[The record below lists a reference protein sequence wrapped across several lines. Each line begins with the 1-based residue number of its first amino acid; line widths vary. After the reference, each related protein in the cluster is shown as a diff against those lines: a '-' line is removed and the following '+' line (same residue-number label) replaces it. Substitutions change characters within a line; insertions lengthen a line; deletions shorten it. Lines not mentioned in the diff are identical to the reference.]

1 MPQPHLDRLS
11 SIDASFL
18 HQEGPNSHMHI
29 GGVLVFEGP
38 TPEFADYLDHVR
50 RRLHSVPRYQQKLR
64 RHRSSRAGGL
74 WASGS
79 GGRRRFC
86 SLV

>member
-1 MPQPHLDRLS
+1 
-11 SIDASFL
+11 
-18 HQEGPNSHMHI
+18 MHI

-50 RRLHSVPRYQQKLR
+50 GRLHSVPRYQQKLR
-64 RHRSSRAGGL
+64 RHRSRRAGGL
-74 WASGS
+74 WASRS
-79 GGRRRFC
+79 ARRRRFC